1 MKGFIEKNILRIR
14 LCKAVYVYRKESIGY
29 MKRLGIK
36 NTKVEG
42 EDEYVNKWKQLFPLV
57 DRPSYRLYSHYCGQT
72 PDIVPEGISR
82 ILIEKVLDPIPY
94 RYAYE
99 DKNMFPLIIGKEY
112 LPETVVARINGSVL
126 LDSNYR
132 PLTHFEEKLQKYDRL
147 ILKPTVSSSS
157 GRGVLLFQKKED
169 GVFVSNKNEELT
181 IDYLLAYGNN
191 FVLQKALIQHPDLS
205 RFNPDSINTIRIAT
219 YRSVK
224 DEKVHLLSSIIRIG
238 KNGQFVDNAHAGG
251 RFVGV
256 NVENGKLGSY
266 TCDQYGERVNTWNDV
281 DFSNN
286 EFYIPSWDK
295 IVSFAQMIGEKVT
308 HHRLLAMDIS
318 VDENG
323 RPWLVEYNLEGFSQW
338 LFEFTGQKP
347 FGNYTDE
354 IIAYCKDQLSI

>member
-1 MKGFIEKNILRIR
+1 MKGFIEKTILRIR

-36 NTKVEG
+36 NIIVKG
-42 EDEYVNKWKQLFPLV
+42 EDEYVKKWKQLFPLV

-132 PLTHFEEKLQKYDRL
+132 PLTNFEDKLKQYDRL

-157 GRGVLLFQKKED
+157 GRGVMLFQKD
-169 GVFVSNKNEELT
+169 DNGVFFSNKNEKLSE
-181 IDYLLAYGNN
+181 DYLMAYGNN
-191 FVLQKALIQHPDLS
+191 FVLQKALSQHSDLS
-205 RFNPDSINTIRIAT
+205 KLNPDSINTIRIAT

-224 DEKVHLLSSIIRIG
+224 DEKVHLLASIIRIG

-256 NVENGKLGSY
+256 NVANGKLGSY
-266 TCDQYGERVNTWNDV
+266 TCDQYGQKTNTWNDV
-281 DFSNN
+281 DFSNS
-286 EFYIPSWDK
+286 ELYIPCWERV
-295 IVSFAQMIGEKVT
+295 VSFAQMVGEKVI

-323 RPWLVEYNLEGFSQW
+323 RPWLVEYNLGGFSQW

-354 IIAYCKDQLSI
+354 IIQYCKNSISW